1 MLAGARGE
9 LQEEGAGGLHG
20 RTEGMQV
27 QKHSAWFFSRAT
39 EVSTA
44 PRVLPHS
51 SWDSSCATLVWHLP
65 EMPGALAL
73 VLGRLVDIPTPSKAP
88 SHGGN
93 RGTGK
98 GKCSSPLRCGPTWG
112 LPWPC
117 AWWNNS
123 DEPGSSWLM

>member
-9 LQEEGAGGLHG
+9 LQEEGAGGLRG

-51 SWDSSCATLVWHLP
+51 SWDSTCATLVWHLP

-73 VLGRLVDIPTPSKAP
+73 VLGRLVDIPTPCKAP

-98 GKCSSPLRCGPTWG
+98 GKCSSPRRCGPTWG
-112 LPWPC
+112 LPWL
-117 AWWNNS
+117 ALGGVTLTNLGV
-123 DEPGSSWLM
+123 PG